1 MITISRWTRGRFLI
15 VWISCLYVIRGTLRA
30 FTTTGGDAPSVI
42 PRPPP
47 SRLPRT
53 IPQAAL
59 PVPLPVP
66 LPVSVPA
73 YLPVSLPVSL
83 AVSKQASARAPP
95 LAARRPASRRER
107 ARPVLGPRG
116 PRRVALGPAG
126 SGASW
131 RRPAHPGPMTR
142 TL

>member
-47 SRLPRT
+47 SRLPPT
-53 IPQAAL
+53 IPQAA
-59 PVPLPVP
+59 LPVP

-116 PRRVALGPAG
+116 PRRAALGQAG
-126 SGASW
+126 QGASW
-131 RRPAHPGPMTR
+131 
-142 TL
+142 